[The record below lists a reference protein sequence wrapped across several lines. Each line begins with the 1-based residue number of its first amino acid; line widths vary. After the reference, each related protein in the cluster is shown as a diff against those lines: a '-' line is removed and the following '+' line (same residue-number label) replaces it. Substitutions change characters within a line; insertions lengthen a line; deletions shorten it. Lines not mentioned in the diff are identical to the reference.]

1 MVTRTI
7 TAGNREGDIES
18 LGRLLAAF
26 LPGRE
31 LTVTIEE
38 AKAERSDLQRRSLF
52 GCAYKALMAQM
63 GLSGESEK
71 NDLHEFLCGEF
82 WGWREK
88 NIMGQIHRYPIRTTT
103 RGEDGKRDV
112 ISVREQLDFYAWI
125 QRRAAENGY
134 DVPDPEKEWF
144 RKAERDAELE
154 EEAKRYAG

>member
-1 MVTRTI
+1 MVDRVIPATD
-7 TAGNREGDIES
+7 REDAIQS
-18 LGRLLAAF
+18 FARLVNNF

-31 LTVTIEE
+31 LKVTVEE
-38 AKAERSDLQRRSLF
+38 VKEERSGKQRSALF
-52 GCAYKALMAQM
+52 GCAYKALMEQM
-63 GLSGESEK
+63 GLAGESEK
-71 NDLHEFLCGEF
+71 NDLHEFLCAEF

-112 ISVREQLDFYAWI
+112 ISVREQLEFYAWI

-134 DVPDPEKEWF
+134 DVPDPDKEWF

-154 EEAKRYAG
+154 EDAKRCR

>member
-7 TAGNREGDIES
+7 TAANREGDIES

-38 AKAERSDLQRRSLF
+38 AKVERSDLQRRSLF

-63 GLSGESEK
+63 GLAGESEK

-134 DVPDPEKEWF
+134 DVPDPDKEWF

-154 EEAKRYAG
+154 ALAEAG

>member
-7 TAGNREGDIES
+7 TAANREGDIES
-18 LGRLLAAF
+18 LGRLLEAF
-26 LPGRE
+26 LPGRK
-31 LTVTIEE
+31 LTVTVEE
-38 AKAERSDLQRRSLF
+38 AKVERSDLQRRGLF

-63 GLSGESEK
+63 GLAGESEK
-71 NDLHEFLCGEF
+71 NDLHEFLCGDF

-134 DVPDPEKEWF
+134 DVPDPDKEWF

-154 EEAKRYAG
+154 ALAEAV

>member
-18 LGRLLAAF
+18 LGRLLEAF

-31 LTVTIEE
+31 LTVTVEE

-63 GLSGESEK
+63 GLAGESEK
-71 NDLHEFLCGEF
+71 NDLHEFMLGEYF
-82 WGWREK
+82 GWREK
-88 NIMGQIHRYPIRTTT
+88 KIMGQIHKYPIRTTT

-134 DVPDPEKEWF
+134 DVPDPDPMW
-144 RKAERDAELE
+144 RIRADLDAELE
-154 EEAKRYAG
+154 EKT

>member
-18 LGRLLAAF
+18 LGRLLEAF

-63 GLSGESEK
+63 GLAGESEK
-71 NDLHEFLCGEF
+71 NDLHEFMCGEF

-112 ISVREQLDFYAWI
+112 ISTRDQLDFYAWI

-134 DVPDPEKEWF
+134 DVPDPDKEWF
-144 RKAERDAELE
+144 RKAERDAEI
-154 EEAKRYAG
+154 EALAEVG

>member
-112 ISVREQLDFYAWI
+112 ISVREQLDLYAWI

-134 DVPDPEKEWF
+134 DVPDPDKEWF

-154 EEAKRYAG
+154 ALAEVG

>member
-1 MVTRTI
+1 MVDRVIPATD
-7 TAGNREGDIES
+7 REDAIQS
-18 LGRLLAAF
+18 FARLVNNF

-38 AKAERSDLQRRSLF
+38 AKTERSDLQRRSLF